1 MVSCVVVID
10 SEVYELCDEDADRTI
25 MMRDDVGSYGP
36 LPFYYMLY
44 LCENHFRQFHSYMIL
59 ADMLLVENVRT
70 EDKS

>member
-1 MVSCVVVID
+1 MSNCLVVVD
-10 SEVYELCDEDADRTI
+10 NEVYELCDKDAERTI

-59 ADMLLVENVRT
+59 ADILVE
-70 EDKS
+70 KSLES